1 MFKIQ
6 LLNKIAPEG
15 IVDFSPEF
23 YEVASEFRTPDALL
37 VRSAK
42 VSPTLP
48 LTVKAIARAG
58 AGVNNIPLSAM
69 TDHGIVVFNTPGANA
84 NAVKELVLL
93 GIFLSSRPAIKAAQ
107 WVKGLNLV
115 GAELSAAVE
124 QGKSQFVG
132 PEIAGKT
139 LGVIGLGAI
148 GALVANS
155 ARDLGMNVIG
165 FDPYISIDAAWR
177 LSRDVQRAEN
187 LESLISRSDYI
198 TLHIPATADT
208 SGLINGERI
217 KQMKKGVRLL
227 NFARSELVV
236 EKDLL
241 EAVSGG
247 KIASYICDF
256 ANEKMLNGEN
266 IVCLPHLGASTPE
279 AEINCAQMAV
289 RQLRDFLENGN
300 IANSVNFPK
309 CKMEDPIPVG
319 GARLC
324 VSNRNVPNMVGQ
336 ITTVLA
342 NARCNISAMINQNR
356 GEVAYNIINL
366 DSEIPD
372 SAIEDICQID
382 GIIKMRVISG

>member
-1 MFKIQ
+1 MYKIQ
-6 LLNKIAPEG
+6 VLNKIAPEG
-15 IVDFSPEF
+15 LVDFPPEF
-23 YEVASEFRTPDALL
+23 YEVASEFRTPDAIL

-42 VSPTLP
+42 VPESLP

-58 AGVNNIPLSAM
+58 AGVNNIPVSTM

-93 GIFLSSRPAIKAAQ
+93 GLFLSSRPAIKASH
-107 WVKGLNLV
+107 WVKSLNLT
-115 GAELSAAVE
+115 GAELSTAVE
-124 QGKSQFVG
+124 QGKSRFIG

-198 TLHIPATADT
+198 SLHVPATADT
-208 SGLINGERI
+208 CGLINFERI

-236 EKDLL
+236 TQDVL
-241 EAVSGG
+241 EGVKSE
-247 KIASYICDF
+247 KIASYVCDF
-256 ANEKMLNGEN
+256 GDSELLNCEN

-279 AEINCAQMAV
+279 AEVNCAKMAV
-289 RQLRDFLENGN
+289 RQLRDFLATGN
-300 IANSVNFPK
+300 ISNSVNFPK

-366 DSEIPD
+366 DNEIPE

>member
-6 LLNKIAPEG
+6 VLNKIAPEG
-15 IVDFSPEF
+15 LSGFSPET
-23 YEVASEFRTPDALL
+23 YEVASEFLTPDALL

-42 VSPTLP
+42 VAENLP
-48 LTVKAIARAG
+48 LTVKAVARAG
-58 AGVNNIPLSAM
+58 AGVNNIPIAKM
-69 TDHGIVVFNTPGANA
+69 TEHGVVVFNTPGANA
-84 NAVKELVLL
+84 NAVKELVLMGL
-93 GIFLSSRPAIKAAQ
+93 FLSGRPGIQAAR
-107 WVKGLNLV
+107 WVESLNLA
-115 GAELSAAVE
+115 GDELSAAVE
-124 QGKSQFVG
+124 QGKSRFIG

-165 FDPYISIDAAWR
+165 LDPYISIDAAWR

-187 LESLISRSDYI
+187 LESLISHSDYI
-198 TLHIPATADT
+198 SLHVPVTPDT
-208 SGLINGERI
+208 KGLINVQRI
-217 KQMKKGVRLL
+217 KLMKKGVRLL
-227 NFARSELVV
+227 NFARGELVCR
-236 EKDLL
+236 EDLL
-241 EAVSGG
+241 DAIE
-247 KIASYICDF
+247 KEIIASYVSDF
-256 ANEKMLNGEN
+256 PDEKLIGNEK
-266 IVCLPHLGASTPE
+266 IICLPHLGASTPE

-289 RQLRDFLENGN
+289 RQLQDFLENGN

-309 CKMEDPIPVG
+309 CRMEEPIPPG

-336 ITTVLA
+336 ITTILA
-342 NARCNISAMINQNR
+342 GAKCNISAMINQNR

-366 DSEIPD
+366 DSEIPE

-382 GIIKMRVISG
+382 GIIKMRVIRG